1 MISKVSLAFA
11 ELGDQHLDNF
21 AQAVIDGMTGNA
33 TYPTP
38 PVTMANLQT
47 GLDDFIDKVTVAMS
61 GGPMETA
68 AKKNSRDALLGMLRQ
83 QATYVQ
89 LKCNNN
95 PELLLSSGFEAQS
108 TNRASVPLEKPLDLT
123 VKNGI
128 AGQLDARVRPV
139 KNTNTY
145 EGRCKLD
152 GGDWLPSVFS
162 TDSRHILFNGLTPG
176 KMYTIEI
183 RSLGGSTGQSDWSD
197 PSSHMAI

>member
-1 MISKVSLAFA
+1 VGLSK
-11 ELGDQHLDNF
+11 
-21 AQAVIDGMTGNA
+21 
-33 TYPTP
+33 P
-38 PVTMANLQT
+38 P
-47 GLDDFIDKVTVAMS
+47 
-61 GGPMETA
+61 PR
-68 AKKNSRDALLGMLRQ
+68 NSRDALLGMLRQ

-108 TNRASVPLEKPLDLT
+108 TNRASVPLEKPSDLS

-197 PSSHMAI
+197 PSIGPQIYVRCVERSRVQSPGRGPRFLIQIGFCRRSAVLVGLLLVPIG